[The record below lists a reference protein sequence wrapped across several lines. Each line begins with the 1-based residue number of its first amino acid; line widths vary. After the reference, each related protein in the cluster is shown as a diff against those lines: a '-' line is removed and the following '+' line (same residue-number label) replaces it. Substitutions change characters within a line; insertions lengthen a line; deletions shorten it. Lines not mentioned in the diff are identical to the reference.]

1 MTDALD
7 MAVRPIRRETVRALA
22 GIAREAL
29 ARAVARRPAV
39 EIAAAILV
47 RAPNAGRRIAAPV
60 AGEWRVPVGASRY
73 TDREA
78 SSSAARGASCDTSV
92 GSSGRR
98 AEAVLSVRVV
108 SPAAQGRP
116 PRGTVFV
123 LHGVRDSQATMGE
136 WAALLTREGYRAV
149 LVDSRGH
156 GRSTGS
162 ALTYGVEEARDLGA
176 VLDFVAAREGP
187 LGPIGAMG
195 HSYGAATAIL
205 WAGIEPRVRAVVAV
219 SPFAS
224 LRAVV
229 PGYLPLKLPADFARR
244 IVDAAGRIAHFDP
257 DLASPLDAA
266 ARTSAA
272 LLVVHGKKDARIPF
286 AQAQQIVAAAKG
298 PSELVLVAGAHHDN
312 VAGATGTR
320 LAERAAAWFRRYLA

>member
-1 MTDALD
+1 MT
-7 MAVRPIRRETVRALA
+7 VRPIRRETARAVA
-22 GIAREAL
+22 GIARETIAL
-29 ARAVARRPAV
+29 AVARRPLV
-39 EIAAAILV
+39 EIAASIVV
-47 RAPNAGRRIAAPV
+47 RAPNAGRAVPAPRP
-60 AGEWRVPVGASRY
+60 GEWRIPVGAPGVAPGVPSGV
-73 TDREA
+73 A
-78 SSSAARGASCDTSV
+78 SG
-92 GSSGRR
+92 GPP
-98 AEAVLSVRVV
+98 EAVLSVHVA
-108 SPAAQGRP
+108 SP
-116 PRGTVFV
+116 PRPSATVFV

-136 WAALLTREGYRAV
+136 WAALLKCEGYRAV

-156 GRSTGS
+156 GRSTGE
-162 ALTYGVEEARDLGA
+162 ALTYGVREARDLGA
-176 VLDFVAAREGP
+176 VLEAVAAREGP

-229 PGYLPLKLPADFARR
+229 PGYLPVSLPPDFARR
-244 IVDAAGRIAHFDP
+244 IVETAGRLARFDP
-257 DLASPLDAA
+257 DAASPLDAA

-298 PSELVLVAGAHHDN
+298 PAEAVLVDGAHHDN
-312 VAGATGTR
+312 VAGATATR
-320 LAERAAAWFRRYLA
+320 LAERAAAWFRRYLR